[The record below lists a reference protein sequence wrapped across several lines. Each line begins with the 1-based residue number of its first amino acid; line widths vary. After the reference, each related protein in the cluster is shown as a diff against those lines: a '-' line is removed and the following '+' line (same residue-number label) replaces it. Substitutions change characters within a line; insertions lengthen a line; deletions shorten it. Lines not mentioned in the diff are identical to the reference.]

1 MEKEIIAEEGEKA
14 SDSTEDQSNTNT
26 ITVVE
31 AAADKNKPDVVAAI
45 DDKQVRGKIWENY
58 LFSYYF
64 YPLFQGFS

>member
-14 SDSTEDQSNTNT
+14 SDATEDQSNTNT

-45 DDKQVRGKIWENY
+45 DDKQVRGGNVEKYNCF
-58 LFSYYF
+58 L
-64 YPLFQGFS
+64 